1 MNRTRILGGLT
12 AASLLL
18 IAGAAS
24 AQTSPNSPAQPR
36 ELRADADRDGRLSKA
51 EFVEARLK
59 PLMAMDA
66 DRDGTVTAAE
76 RTASRQARAAAMAT
90 RRFET
95 LDADK
100 DGVVSRAEFDAAAHQ
115 ARPERTGARSR
126 HHGARHAGRRAGRHA
141 GNARPGMEAGQARAA
156 AAPVVIADVRVKAEA
171 AFDRLDADKD
181 GFLVRTD
188 MQAARAAMRDRREA
202 RRDEMK
208 AGGAQAGM
216 TREARREA
224 RRLRRE
230 NIAPAS
236 PPSPASE

>member
-1 MNRTRILGGLT
+1 MNRTRLLGGLT

-24 AQTSPNSPAQPR
+24 AQTAPNSPAQPR

-51 EFVEARLK
+51 EFVEARLA
-59 PLMAMDA
+59 PLTAMDA
-66 DRDGTVTAAE
+66 DRDGTVSAAE
-76 RTASRQARAAAMAT
+76 RAASRQARAAAMAT

-100 DGVVSRAEFDAAAHQ
+100 DGVVSRAEFDAVAQQ
-115 ARPERTGARSR
+115 ARPERAGARGR

-156 AAPVVIADVRVKAEA
+156 AAPVVIADVRLKAEA

-181 GFLVRTD
+181 GFVARTE
-188 MQAARAAMRDRREA
+188 MQAARTAMRERREA
-202 RRDEMK
+202 RRGEMK
-208 AGGAQAGM
+208 ADGA

-224 RRLRRE
+224 RRQRRE
-230 NIAPAS
+230 LAS
-236 PPSPASE
+236 PASPASE

>member
-1 MNRTRILGGLT
+1 MKRTRLLGGLT

-24 AQTSPNSPAQPR
+24 AQTAPNSPAQPR

-76 RTASRQARAAAMAT
+76 RTASRQARAAAAAT
-90 RRFET
+90 RRFDK

-100 DGVVSRAEFDAAAHQ
+100 DGVVSRAEFEAAAPR
-115 ARPERTGARSR
+115 ARPDRTRTRAR
-126 HHGARHAGRRAGRHA
+126 HHGARHAARRA
-141 GNARPGMEAGQARAA
+141 ARSGPDAGQARAVP
-156 AAPVVIADVRVKAEA
+156 APIFIAEVRARAEA
-171 AFDRLDADKD
+171 AFDRMDSDKD
-181 GFLVRTD
+181 GFLVRTEL
-188 MQAARAAMRDRREA
+188 QAARAAQRDRREA
-202 RRDEMK
+202 RRGEMK
-208 AGGAQAGM
+208 AGDAQAGM

-230 NIAPAS
+230 NVVPAS
-236 PPSPASE
+236 PSSPASE

>member
-1 MNRTRILGGLT
+1 MNRTRLLGGLT

-24 AQTSPNSPAQPR
+24 AQTAPNSPAQPR

-100 DGVVSRAEFDAAAHQ
+100 DGVVSRAEFDAAAQH
-115 ARPERTGARSR
+115 ARPERAGARGR
-126 HHGARHAGRRAGRHA
+126 HHGPRHAGRRA

-171 AFDRLDADKD
+171 AFDRMDADKD
-181 GFLVRTD
+181 GFLVPTEMR
-188 MQAARAAMRDRREA
+188 AARVAMRERREA
-202 RRDEMK
+202 RRGEMK
-208 AGGAQAGM
+208 ADGAQANAQDGA

-224 RRLRRE
+224 RRQRRE
-230 NIAPAS
+230 LAS
-236 PPSPASE
+236 PASPASE

>member
-1 MNRTRILGGLT
+1 MNRPRLLAGLA
-12 AASLLL
+12 AASLML

-24 AQTSPNSPAQPR
+24 AQDARPGHM
-36 ELRADADRDGRLSKA
+36 RADTDGDSRLSKA
-51 EFVEARLK
+51 EFVDARIA
-59 PLMAMDA
+59 PLVAMDA
-66 DRDGTVTAAE
+66 DRDGAVTPAE
-76 RTASRQARAAAMAT
+76 RAAARQARAAAAAT
-90 RRFET
+90 RRFDK

-100 DGVVSRAEFDAAAHQ
+100 DGVVSRAEFEAAAPR
-115 ARPERTGARSR
+115 ARRDRTGTRAR
-126 HHGARHAGRRAGRHA
+126 HHGARQVARRAGPRA
-141 GNARPGMEAGQARAA
+141 AESGPAAGQARAA
-156 AAPVVIADVRVKAEA
+156 PAAIVIAEVRARAEA

-181 GFLVRTD
+181 GFLVRTEI
-188 MQAARAAMRDRREA
+188 QAARAALRDRRAA

>member
-1 MNRTRILGGLT
+1 MNRTRLLGGLT

-24 AQTSPNSPAQPR
+24 AQTAPNSPAQPR

-100 DGVVSRAEFDAAAHQ
+100 DGVISRAEFDAAAQH
-115 ARPERTGARSR
+115 ARPERAGVRGR

-181 GFLVRTD
+181 GFVVRTE
-188 MQAARAAMRDRREA
+188 MQAARVAMRERREA
-202 RRDEMK
+202 RRGETK
-208 AGGAQAGM
+208 ADGA

-224 RRLRRE
+224 RRQRRE
-230 NIAPAS
+230 LAS
-236 PPSPASE
+236 PASPASE